1 MFEHRKSPL
10 LSRRLFARRMV
21 RTLGLMGAL
30 IAGALTIGILGY
42 RTIGGLGWVDSIL
55 EASMILGGMG
65 PVAPMRDDAAK
76 LFASGYAL
84 FAGVV
89 FISSIG
95 IFAAPLFHRVLHR
108 FHLDEN
114 TP

>member
-1 MFEHRKSPL
+1 M
-10 LSRRLFARRMV
+10 A
-21 RTLGLMGAL
+21 RTLGLMAGLIGVAL
-30 IAGALTIGILGY
+30 AVGVVGY
-42 RTIGGLGWVDSIL
+42 RTLGGLGWVDAIL

-65 PVAPMRDDAAK
+65 PVAAMHGDAAK
-76 LFASGYAL
+76 LFASAYAL

-108 FHLDEN
+108 FHLDDDAS
-114 TP
+114 

>member
-1 MFEHRKSPL
+1 M
-10 LSRRLFARRMV
+10 A
-21 RTLGLMGAL
+21 GLIGVAL
-30 IAGALTIGILGY
+30 AVGVVGY
-42 RTIGGLGWVDSIL
+42 RTLGGLGWVDAIL

-65 PVAPMRDDAAK
+65 PVAAMHGDAAK
-76 LFASGYAL
+76 LFASAYAL

-108 FHLDEN
+108 FHLDDDAS
-114 TP
+114 